1 MVTGLRAS
9 LENALNK
16 KRTSSGVVDVIRA
29 EDLGKFPDTN
39 LAESLQR
46 VPGVAIDR
54 DAGEGRQIT
63 VRGLGGGFTRTR
75 INGLEAM
82 ASTGGSDASGGN
94 NAAGRWTSTSS
105 PPGLFNSVTVRK
117 TGQAEVDEGSL
128 GATIDLT
135 TGRPFDLKKGF
146 TALASVRAPTT
157 ISRAR
162 AHRAP
167 PS

>member
-16 KRTSSGVVDVIRA
+16 KRTSSGGGRSA
-29 EDLGKFPDTN
+29 PKTWASSPTPTWPSRCS
-39 LAESLQR
+39 A
-46 VPGVAIDR
+46 PGVAIDR

-82 ASTGGSDASGGN
+82 APPAARRLGRQQPRRTMDFNVFASE
-94 NAAGRWTSTSS
+94 
-105 PPGLFNSVTVRK
+105 LFNSITVRK

-128 GATIDLT
+128 GATIDPT

-146 TALASVRAPTT
+146 TARPASHLQR
-157 ISRAR
+157 SRAR
-162 AHRAP
+162 GRRAP